1 MEDDYLVGETVLRQT
16 KKLEWLND
24 LASSDDKENQALLID
39 DEISLKLKRRVPF
52 YKYFINFLLYK
63 FSKDLNI
70 ERRKI
75 RKVRKELFE
84 SIEKSEKNPILNDL
98 AKVIIKSFEDKGILG
113 DNSHFTIWDFSS
125 FNDNK
130 NTFNE
135 SSILNDLRIEKI
147 DRDRIILYAYGL
159 GMDLD
164 ELETFLMKVLGLAG
178 LNIWDRKEGLTYIAL
193 RHFPEDSIYFY
204 VRANELYD
212 KVTFKDKK
220 KDIPRIQNFNTISLQ
235 NNINGYILAY
245 KNMKNLDDDIISNI
259 VSYHSQVV
267 DQNRTRTI
275 ELEFTDTFTDI
286 MGRLE
291 NIVNKK
297 IDPSSTIYERLN
309 KEDKF
314 FAKALVKISYLSND
328 DLEIGPEN
336 TLIWQ
341 EKPSGRKLQFYP
353 DRNYL
358 FNKTDKENTYDLTA
372 ISDYYKDE
380 NNVPLL
386 ESKNDDYKLDFI
398 SPIEGVKNAELEKT
412 YLTDLKTFLLLS
424 YIYAED
430 DFKKDYD
437 KLDNKDQFEILN
449 DILKDSYIDIDI
461 ISQIIIDGDLSQI
474 NRARL
479 ITILFLD
486 YFLVNEN
493 KWSTNLQYPSK
504 RKRDYMVYMDNKLRN
519 CGLYEYNISNPYEEI
534 LLEFIV
540 SDQPLDAFKELWAK
554 YSLSKKDWD

>member
-24 LASSDDKENQALLID
+24 LASSDDKEDQALLID

-63 FSKDLNI
+63 FSKELNI

-84 SIEKSEKNPILNDL
+84 SIEKNEKNPILNDL
-98 AKVIIKSFEDKGILG
+98 AKVIIESFEQKGIIG
-113 DNSHFTIWDFSS
+113 ENSYFTIWDFSI

-130 NTFNE
+130 NTFSE
-135 SSILNDLRIEKI
+135 SNILNDLKLDKIE
-147 DRDRIILYAYGL
+147 RDRIILYAFGL

-164 ELETFLMKVLGLAG
+164 ELETFLMKVLGLSG

-193 RHFPEDSIYFY
+193 RHFPNDSIYFY

-220 KDIPRIQNFNTISLQ
+220 NNIPRVANFNTISLQ

-275 ELEFTDTFTDI
+275 ELEFADTFQDI

-297 IDPSSTIYERLN
+297 IDPSSDISEKFN
-309 KEDKF
+309 QEDNY
-314 FAKALVKISYLSND
+314 FARAWLKICYQSNN
-328 DLEIGPEN
+328 DLEIGPE
-336 TLIWQ
+336 TALIWQ
-341 EKPSGRKLQFYP
+341 EKISGKKLLFYP
-353 DRNYL
+353 VRNYL
-358 FNKTDKENTYDLTA
+358 FNKTDKENTYDLRA

-430 DFKKDYD
+430 DFKKDFD
-437 KLDNKDQFEILN
+437 KLDNKDQFEILK

-474 NRARL
+474 SRSRL
-479 ITILFLD
+479 ISLLFLD

-493 KWSTNLQYPSK
+493 RWSTNLQYPSK

-540 SDQPLDAFKELWAK
+540 SDQPLDAYRELWAK

>member
-24 LASSDDKENQALLID
+24 LASSYDKEDQALLID

-63 FSKDLNI
+63 FSKELNI

-84 SIEKSEKNPILNDL
+84 SIEKNEKNPILNEI
-98 AKVIIKSFEDKGILG
+98 AKVIIESFEQKGIISE
-113 DNSHFTIWDFSS
+113 DSYFTIWDFSI

-130 NTFNE
+130 NTFSE
-135 SSILNDLRIEKI
+135 SNILNDLKLDKIE
-147 DRDRIILYAYGL
+147 RYRIILYAFGL

-164 ELETFLMKVLGLAG
+164 ELETFLMKVLGLSG

-193 RHFPEDSIYFY
+193 RHFPNDSIYFY

-212 KVTFKDKK
+212 KVTYKDKK
-220 KDIPRIQNFNTISLQ
+220 NNIPRVANFNTISLQ

-267 DQNRTRTI
+267 GQNRTRTI
-275 ELEFTDTFTDI
+275 ELEFADTFTDI

-297 IDPSSTIYERLN
+297 IDPSSDISEKFN
-309 KEDKF
+309 QEDNY
-314 FAKALVKISYLSND
+314 FARAWVKICYQSNN
-328 DLEIGPEN
+328 DLEIGPE
-336 TLIWQ
+336 TALIWQ
-341 EKPSGRKLQFYP
+341 EKISGKKLLFYP
-353 DRNYL
+353 VRNYL
-358 FNKTDKENTYDLTA
+358 FNKTDKEDTYDLRA
-372 ISDYYKDE
+372 ISEYYE
-380 NNVPLL
+380 NQKEVPVLHGK
-386 ESKNDDYKLDFI
+386 SDDYKLDFI
-398 SPIEGVKNAELEKT
+398 SPIEGIKKAIVEKT
-412 YLTDLKTFLLLS
+412 YLTDLKTLLLLS

-430 DFKKDYD
+430 DFKKDFD
-437 KLDNKDQFEILN
+437 KLDNKDQFEILK

-474 NRARL
+474 SRSRL
-479 ITILFLD
+479 ITVLFLD

-493 KWSTNLQYPSK
+493 RWSTNLQYPSK

-540 SDQPLDAFKELWAK
+540 SDQPLDAFRQLWAK

>member
-24 LASSDDKENQALLID
+24 LASSDDKEEQALLID

-63 FSKDLNI
+63 FSKELNI

-84 SIEKSEKNPILNDL
+84 SIEKNEKNPILNDL
-98 AKVIIKSFEDKGILG
+98 AKVIIESFEQKGIIG
-113 DNSHFTIWDFSS
+113 ENSNFTIWDFSI

-130 NTFNE
+130 NTFSKSN
-135 SSILNDLRIEKI
+135 ILNDLKLDKIE
-147 DRDRIILYAYGL
+147 RDRIILYAFGL

-164 ELETFLMKVLGLAG
+164 ELETFLMKVLGLSG

-193 RHFPEDSIYFY
+193 RHFPHDSIYFY

-220 KDIPRIQNFNTISLQ
+220 NNISRVENFNTISLQ

-245 KNMKNLDDDIISNI
+245 KNMENLDDDIISNI
-259 VSYHSQVV
+259 VSYHSHVV

-275 ELEFTDTFTDI
+275 ELEFADTFQDI
-286 MGRLE
+286 IGRLE

-297 IDPSSTIYERLN
+297 IDPSSDISEKFN
-309 KEDKF
+309 QEDNY
-314 FAKALVKISYLSND
+314 FARAWLKICYQSNN
-328 DLEIGPEN
+328 DLEIGPE
-336 TLIWQ
+336 TALIWQ
-341 EKPSGRKLQFYP
+341 EKISGKKLLFYP
-353 DRNYL
+353 ARNYL
-358 FNKTDKENTYDLTA
+358 FNKTDKEDTYDLRA
-372 ISDYYKDE
+372 ISEYYENQEEVPVLQGKSEDY
-380 NNVPLL
+380 LI
-386 ESKNDDYKLDFI
+386 DFI
-398 SPIEGVKNAELEKT
+398 SPIEGIKKAIVEKT

-430 DFKKDYD
+430 DFKKDFD
-437 KLDNKDQFEILN
+437 KLDNKDQFEILK

-474 NRARL
+474 SRSRL
-479 ITILFLD
+479 ITLLFLD

-493 KWSTNLQYPSK
+493 RWSTNLQYPSK

-540 SDQPLDAFKELWAK
+540 SDQPLDAFRELWAK

>member
-24 LASSDDKENQALLID
+24 LASSDDKEDQTLLID

-63 FSKDLNI
+63 FSKELNI

-84 SIEKSEKNPILNDL
+84 SIEKNEKNPILNDL
-98 AKVIIKSFEDKGILG
+98 AKVIIESFEQKGIIG
-113 DNSHFTIWDFSS
+113 ENSNFVIWDFSI

-130 NTFNE
+130 NTFSKSN
-135 SSILNDLRIEKI
+135 ILNDLKLDKIE
-147 DRDRIILYAYGL
+147 RDRIILYSFGL

-164 ELETFLMKVLGLAG
+164 ELETFLMKVLGLSG

-193 RHFPEDSIYFY
+193 RHFPHDSIYFY

-220 KDIPRIQNFNTISLQ
+220 NNIPRVENFNTISLQ

-245 KNMKNLDDDIISNI
+245 KNMESLDDDIISNI

-275 ELEFTDTFTDI
+275 ELEFADTFKDI

-297 IDPSSTIYERLN
+297 IDPSSDISEKFN
-309 KEDKF
+309 QEDNY
-314 FAKALVKISYLSND
+314 FARAWLKICYQSNN
-328 DLEIGPEN
+328 DLEIGPE
-336 TLIWQ
+336 TALIWQ
-341 EKPSGRKLQFYP
+341 EKISGKKLLFYP
-353 DRNYL
+353 VRNYL
-358 FNKTDKENTYDLTA
+358 FNKTDKEDTYDLRA
-372 ISDYYKDE
+372 ISEYYENQEEVPVLQGKSEDY
-380 NNVPLL
+380 LI
-386 ESKNDDYKLDFI
+386 DFI
-398 SPIEGVKNAELEKT
+398 SPIEGIKKAIVEKT

-430 DFKKDYD
+430 DFKKDFD
-437 KLDNKDQFEILN
+437 KLDNKDQFEILK

-474 NRARL
+474 SRSRL
-479 ITILFLD
+479 ITLLFLD

-493 KWSTNLQYPSK
+493 RWSTNLQYPSK

-540 SDQPLDAFKELWAK
+540 SDQPLDAFRELWAK